1 MTFTKQL
8 WDETQPIYDAILEL
22 PFNQEL
28 MQGTLRKDRFEFYIK
43 QDALYLA
50 DFGRALAIAGVKA
63 TDSEV
68 FKQFLDFADGAVVV
82 ERALHEHYMT
92 EFDTKLDIE
101 KSPACLAYTHFLLST
116 AAIRDYPE
124 VVAALLPCFWIYREV
139 GNYIYDRA
147 AKDNF
152 YQDWIDTYAG
162 EEFSEGVDRA
172 IELTDQAAEEAT
184 EPQRQAMRKAY
195 EYSARLEWMF
205 WDSAYRL
212 EEWKP

>member
-63 TDSEV
+63 TESEV

-92 EFDTKLDIE
+92 EFDTRLDIE